1 MTEILFYHLTEST
14 LEDALPLLL
23 ERSLERGW
31 KVVVE
36 SGNEERITALNAHL
50 WTYRDDGFLPHG
62 AAGDAHPEEQPV
74 YLSADATNPNQANV
88 RFYVDGSKPTKT
100 EGYTRI
106 VLMFDGHNNT
116 EVADARLEWK
126 RLKAEGHDLTYWQ
139 QNQDRR
145 WEKKA

>member
-14 LEDALPLLL
+14 LEDALPPLL

-36 SGNEERITALNAHL
+36 AGSEERVTSLNAHL
-50 WTYRDDGFLPHG
+50 WTYKDDGFLPHG
-62 AAGDAHPEEQPV
+62 AATDAHPEEQPV
-74 YLSADATNPNQANV
+74 YLSTDAANPNNANV
-88 RFYVDGSKPTKT
+88 RFHVDGSSPAKT
-100 EGYTRI
+100 DGYTR
-106 VLMFDGHNNT
+106 VVMMFDGHNNT
-116 EVADARLEWK
+116 EVADARTAWK
-126 RLKAEGHDLTYWQ
+126 RLKTEGHDLTYWQ

>member
-1 MTEILFYHLTEST
+1 MTEILFYHLTESK
-14 LEDALPLLL
+14 LEDALPPLL

-36 SGNEERITALNAHL
+36 AGSDERIATLNAHL
-50 WTYRDDGFLPHG
+50 WTYREDSFLPHG
-62 AAGDAHPEEQPV
+62 AATDANPEEQPV
-74 YLSADATNPNQANV
+74 YLSTDAANPNSANV
-88 RFYVDGSKPTKT
+88 RFHVDGSMPLEL
-100 EGYTRI
+100 EGYTRV

-116 EVADARLEWK
+116 QTADARLAWK
-126 RLKAEGHDLTYWQ
+126 RFKAEGHDLTYWQ

>member
-14 LEDALPLLL
+14 LEDALPPLL

-36 SGNEERITALNAHL
+36 AGSEERVTSLNSHL
-50 WTYRDDGFLPHG
+50 WTYKEDGFLPHG
-62 AAGDAHPEEQPV
+62 AAMDAYPEEQPV
-74 YLSADATNPNQANV
+74 FLSTDAANPNGANV
-88 RFYVDGSKPTKT
+88 RFHVDGSMPAMV
-100 EGYTRI
+100 ESYIRV

-116 EVADARLEWK
+116 QTADARTAWK
-126 RLKAEGHDLTYWQ
+126 RLKSEGHDLTYWQ

>member
-14 LEDALPLLL
+14 LEDALPPLL

-36 SGNEERITALNAHL
+36 AGNEERVASLNAHL
-50 WTYRDDGFLPHG
+50 WTYKEDGFLPHG
-62 AAGDAHPEEQPV
+62 AASDAYPEEQPV
-74 YLSADATNPNQANV
+74 YLSTDAANPNGANV
-88 RFYVDGSKPTKT
+88 RFHIDGSLPKIV
-100 EGYTRI
+100 EGYTRVI
-106 VLMFDGHNNT
+106 MMFDGHNNT
-116 EVADARLEWK
+116 QVADARTVWK
-126 RLKAEGHDLTYWQ
+126 RLKGEGHDLTYWQ